1 MLFKIVIY
9 QTICWQSVKGGVTQ
23 WPLLIVKVT
32 NLLRKTDFLWVTTLQ
47 IETWFWFI
55 NTLLFSFHLIAKAKT
70 HILKSPILK
79 LKHNHCFMLHAAFP
93 LSRVVQCRYWM
104 KMYPNSLIF
113 LSLLS
118 AHHKAQFPHVFSYLD
133 PPSPDPILESWELQS
148 SCSLPLTPIARTWLP
163 HQPSCH
169 DISWWRKCFSRLETG
184 SPTDPIWWLHFW
196 ETEDLKVT
204 EGFLQDKETFNL
216 VSITLVL
223 LHFALLVVQQTCT
236 NLSPGQMLY
245 LTQSW
250 FNP

>member
-1 MLFKIVIY
+1 M
-9 QTICWQSVKGGVTQ
+9 
-23 WPLLIVKVT
+23 
-32 NLLRKTDFLWVTTLQ
+32 TTLQ
-47 IETWFWFI
+47 RETWFWFI
-55 NTLLFSFHLIAKAKT
+55 NTLLFSFHLIAKVKT

-79 LKHNHCFMLHAAFP
+79 LKHNHCFMSHAAFS
-93 LSRVVQCRYWM
+93 LSRVVQCLYWI
-104 KMYPNSLIF
+104 KMYLNSLIF

-118 AHHKAQFPHVFSYLD
+118 ALHKALFPHVFSYHD

-169 DISWWRKCFSRLETG
+169 GISWWRKCFSRLEG
-184 SPTDPIWWLHFW
+184 LQVIQSGDSIF

-204 EGFLQDKETFNL
+204 EGFLQDKEIFNL

-223 LHFALLVVQQTCT
+223 LHFVLWVVQQTCT